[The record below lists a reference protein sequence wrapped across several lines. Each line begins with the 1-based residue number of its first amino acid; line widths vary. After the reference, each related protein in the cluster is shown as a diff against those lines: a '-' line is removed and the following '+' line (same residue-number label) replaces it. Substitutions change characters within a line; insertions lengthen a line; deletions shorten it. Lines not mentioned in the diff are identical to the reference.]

1 MRATPILRPADR
13 ILAGAAVL
21 ALALVA
27 AKLLWLPR
35 NVYPDRERLAGT
47 IETRLAHAGLASSRP
62 WEAAPFRIRAAH
74 GRCTM
79 IVQQL
84 DVEAAEKSIF
94 VERASRLGPVRYLY
108 GDTLRTDFPRA
119 GTVLRDQLQRQAA
132 RLGIAI
138 AIDPIIGVATSPGCP
153 DPVRLFAG
161 LALHPRAGPPALP

>member
-1 MRATPILRPADR
+1 MRRADR
-13 ILAGAAVL
+13 ILTGAALIAV
-21 ALALVA
+21 ALVA

-35 NVYPDRERLAGT
+35 NVYPDRERLLAE
-47 IETRLAHAGLASSRP
+47 IEQRLASAGLATTTP
-62 WEAAPFRIRAAH
+62 WTAAPFRIRATG

-94 VERASRLGPVRYLY
+94 VERARTVGPVRYLY
-108 GDTLRTDFPRA
+108 DNALRPDFPRT

-138 AIDPIIGVATSPGCP
+138 PIAPIIGVAASPGCP
-153 DPVRLFAG
+153 DPAPLFAD
-161 LALHPRAGPPALP
+161 LALRPRAGPPALP